1 MKTHFEPLMNKKIKK
16 FEADAINQNVRS
28 ISKNK
33 ICKALNPMKIGEAVG
48 PDCIPAGTSKCLGNM
63 AVKFLLKLLYRILCD
78 KNMSK
83 EW

>member
-33 ICKALNPMKIGEAVG
+33 VCKVLNPIKIGEAVG
-48 PDCIPAGTSKCLGNM
+48 PDCIPAGT
-63 AVKFLLKLLYRILCD
+63 LKEVFGKYGGEVPI
-78 KNMSK
+78 KIA
-83 EW
+83 